1 MRCVQYLIV
10 THRGECDIIAF
21 AFYTLQ
27 QLVPNPCTR
36 KRPIPFVQPFDC
48 SFMFLSVAKG
58 GYFVCQRLDNLEIEG
73 MEAYGVL
80 TIVILWAY
88 VGCTMIDCG

>member
-10 THRGECDIIAF
+10 THRGECDILAF
-21 AFYTLQ
+21 AIYTLQ
-27 QLVPNPCTR
+27 QLISNPCRNKPT
-36 KRPIPFVQPFDC
+36 PFVQPFAC
-48 SFMFLSVAKG
+48 SFVFLSYAKCDS
-58 GYFVCQRLDNLEIEG
+58 FVCERLDNLGIEG

-88 VGCTMIDCG
+88 VRFTMIDCG